1 MNDLSEIEIEH
12 NCYCAENGYFCP
24 YLDKN
29 SRVCIATTCRH
40 AQDLLFQAESHRQL
54 IASQKTVNEICES
67 VIEQAEK
74 YGAAFIDLGI
84 SEEDLP

>member
-24 YLDKN
+24 YLDKA
-29 SRVCIATTCRH
+29 SSLCIATTCKH
-40 AQDLLFQAESHRQL
+40 AQDLLFEAENHKQL
-54 IASQKTVNEICES
+54 IASQKTVDEICDS